1 MNITK
6 LRALLV
12 AVAITSAL
20 ISCKRDQS
28 AGQETAQ
35 LNTASTE
42 RAARIGNIE
51 IGLQL
56 YSLRHE
62 FEKDVPGTLAKIRE
76 MGFREVEG
84 GGTYGYSMEEF
95 KAMLAENELSVVS
108 VGAGYD
114 DLVNN
119 PQAVIDNANAFGA
132 KFVMCA
138 WIPHPEDAFS
148 IENVKQAV
156 DVFNNAGKLM
166 YENGISFNYHIHG
179 YEFRP
184 YEGGTLF
191 DYLAMNTDPKYV
203 NFQIDVFWAKQG
215 GQDPIELMKKYPQR
229 VAMLHLKDREH
240 GTPDTTDGRAPDET
254 NVVLGTGDVNI
265 AGVMEAAA
273 AIGVRHYFIEDESP
287 NVLEQVPL
295 SLEYLRT
302 LADN

>member
-1 MNITK
+1 MRNT
-6 LRALLV
+6 
-12 AVAITSAL
+12 ITSVILFAFAAASVF
-20 ISCKRDQS
+20 ISCKKDQS
-28 AGQETAQ
+28 GGQESTSSEQTA
-35 LNTASTE
+35 TA
-42 RAARIGNIE
+42 GNVE

-76 MGFREVEG
+76 MGFREIEG
-84 GGTYGYSMEEF
+84 GGTYGYSMDEF

-108 VGAGYD
+108 VGAGYE

-119 PQAVIDNANAFGA
+119 PQSVVDNAKAFGA

-138 WIPHPEDAFS
+138 WIPHPEDTFT
-148 IENVKQAV
+148 IEEVRKAV
-156 DVFNNAGKLM
+156 DVFNKAGKLM
-166 YENGISFNYHIHG
+166 QENGISFNYHIHG

-184 YEGGTLF
+184 YEDGTLF
-191 DYLAMNTDPKYV
+191 DYLAENTDPKYV

-215 GQDPIELMKKYPQR
+215 GQDPVELMKKYPQR
-229 VAMLHLKDREH
+229 ITMLHLKDRQH

-265 AGVMEAAA
+265 AEVMETAA
-273 AIGVRHYFIEDESP
+273 AIGVRYYFIEDESP
-287 NVLEQVPL
+287 DALNQIPK

-302 LADN
+302 LNSRQ